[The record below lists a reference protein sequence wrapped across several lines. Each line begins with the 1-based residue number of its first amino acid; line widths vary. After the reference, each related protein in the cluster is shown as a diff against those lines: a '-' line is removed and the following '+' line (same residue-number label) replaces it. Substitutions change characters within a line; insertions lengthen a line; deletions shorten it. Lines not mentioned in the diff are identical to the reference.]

1 MSAID
6 KFVKNT
12 TYSPDQKYIY
22 RLPPQVFTPG
32 VTVLIG
38 GVEQPKEE
46 LEKYDRELLRG
57 YRPDGEPN
65 EPVLSLVNTEEEMQT
80 LLLKVLGIPV
90 AFTLLYLILGLVGV
104 NFGAHPELWVFALTA
119 LYVGSGVYCIW
130 AARKNNGRHLLGLY
144 KYNCSKDSAVMSR
157 RQMLIGR
164 SLKLYESLRSY
175 EKEISKLRERIEELE
190 ESDEVFIRE
199 GANVRSKDA
208 VIRSIENKIYVL
220 ENQAEGIR
228 ADLGRLQDSL
238 AFSGLAFL
246 STDPVQRAK
255 FLRA

>member
-90 AFTLLYLILGLVGV
+90 AFTLLYL
-104 NFGAHPELWVFALTA
+104 
-119 LYVGSGVYCIW
+119 
-130 AARKNNGRHLLGLY
+130 LLGLFGINFWCTSRALGFRAHSIVCRCWGVLY
-144 KYNCSKDSAVMSR
+144 LGSK
-157 RQMLIGR
+157 
-164 SLKLYESLRSY
+164 
-175 EKEISKLRERIEELE
+175 KE
-190 ESDEVFIRE
+190 
-199 GANVRSKDA
+199 
-208 VIRSIENKIYVL
+208 
-220 ENQAEGIR
+220 
-228 ADLGRLQDSL
+228 
-238 AFSGLAFL
+238 
-246 STDPVQRAK
+246 QR
-255 FLRA
+255 